1 MQEPELLFV
10 CKINSSFK
18 ISKRLKNNLREV
30 LKSAV
35 DYYEFSSAG
44 LLIFADK
51 TLLASLKAA
60 RTPGESKDRPAAD
73 HTALYLQEFNQHAG
87 RADVMALLQPSF
99 FTTIP
104 VVLRAFDPLSI
115 MEIAVFKMSL
125 DNPINP
131 VNKAISLGRHIADI
145 LQESVYRGQ
154 KHGALRKLSL
164 WMETVCTINSVL
176 NLKQV
181 LHVVAQLA
189 ADIFNARCAIF
200 LFDEQK
206 GAIIPEVAVGS
217 YDPELRKKFK
227 AQKGLP
233 PFPAFVKIIK
243 EKEPLILT
251 PDNIKSGLPEEIIN
265 DFSYSWVIMF
275 PLVTK
280 EGVLG
285 VMQLDRPL
293 EAKGFHQEE
302 VAIISALAREASIAI
317 ENARLVEHLEQKE
330 KLLQQILAKSIAAQ
344 EEERKRVASEIHD
357 GVIQAILGI
366 WYRLQ
371 KLTNESAPGEEVRQE
386 LVKIRDLLGQQIKDI
401 RKIIYNLRPVI
412 LDTYGLGPAI
422 RTLLRNLQEE
432 SAIKFELAMEGPSQ
446 RLPARFEM
454 NLYRILQEL
463 LANVI
468 KHAQATKAQ
477 VILIN
482 GKEKTVLVVKD
493 NGVGFNYTPPARD
506 RSYGNLGL
514 ASVQE
519 RVHLLGGTCQIESRL
534 GWGTTITVTIPTP
547 NPLGGVSIM
556 N

>member
-1 MQEPELLFV
+1 
-10 CKINSSFK
+10 
-18 ISKRLKNNLREV
+18 
-30 LKSAV
+30 
-35 DYYEFSSAG
+35 
-44 LLIFADK
+44 DK

-115 MEIAVFKMSL
+115 MEIAVFKMSP

-131 VNKAISLGRHIADI
+131 VNKAIPLGRHIADI

-265 DFSYSWVIMF
+265 DFSYSWVVMF

-302 VAIISALAREASIAI
+302 VTILSALAKEASIAI
-317 ENARLVEHLEQKE
+317 ENARLVENLEQKE
-330 KLLQQILAKSIAAQ
+330 KLLQQILAKSIAVQ

-371 KLTNESAPGEEVRQE
+371 KLTNENVPVEEVRRE

-412 LDTYGLGPAI
+412 LDAYGLGPAI

-446 RLPARFEM
+446 RLPARFEV
-454 NLYRILQEL
+454 NIYRILQEL

-468 KHAQATKAQ
+468 KHSQATKAQ

-493 NGVGFNYTPPARD
+493 NGVGFNYAPPARD
-506 RSYGNLGL
+506 KSYGNLGL

-547 NPLGGVSIM
+547 NPLMGVAHDELTFSS
-556 N
+556 